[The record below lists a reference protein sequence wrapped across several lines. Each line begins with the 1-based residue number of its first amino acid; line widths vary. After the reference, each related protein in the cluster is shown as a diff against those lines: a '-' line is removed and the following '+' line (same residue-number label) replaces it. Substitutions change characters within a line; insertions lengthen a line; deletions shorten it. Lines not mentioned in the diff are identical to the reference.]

1 MTLAQ
6 KALATVSLAV
16 VFNVSLM
23 AQTYTIQNKSL
34 KEAIQIIASQ
44 SKLSFAGDPA
54 LLDSKKANNIDNV
67 EGLEKALEQLLKGTG
82 LEAVVKDS
90 TIIIKATSD
99 VSTLSAISISASQD
113 SATKGTGSYTTKSMN
128 TATRINLSI
137 RETPQSVVVV
147 TQQQIED
154 QKLETITD
162 AIKNI
167 TGVSATTLDS
177 ERQGYSARGFII
189 DNYQIDGIP
198 TTWSA
203 GWGAG
208 ETSQDLV
215 MYDRV
220 EVIRGANGL
229 ISGAGNPSAAINMVR
244 KHATSHEFKGSIE
257 GEVGRWDKYSTT
269 VDMQSPVNEDKTI
282 RARVVGK
289 TQESNSYIDFYE
301 NKRHLFYG
309 VVDVDVTDD
318 TLFSMGMSYQEND
331 PTASMW
337 GGLPSWY
344 SDGSK
349 TNLSRSS
356 TTAPKWSAWDSEM
369 QTYFSS
375 IEHYFANNI
384 KLYGAYS
391 HSKNTADAK
400 LFYMYG
406 QLDKTTGLGLSGS
419 AGWYDVNREQ
429 DNVDIYTSI
438 PFEFGGREHEF
449 IAGVM
454 YNEQTLEAYSRYAA
468 NTLDPIG
475 DFYAWDGSYAEPLW
489 GESSLSTK
497 EKTKQLGGY
506 VASRFSLTEQL
517 KLIAGTRISNW
528 ETDVYSYGTAY
539 SYDHK
544 NVLTPYAGVVYDLD
558 ANHAV
563 YASYTEIFQPQNYRD
578 RTGGYLDPIEG
589 KNYETGIKGEYFDGK
604 LNATVSVFRI
614 EQDNVAQIDGANLV
628 PGSSDQAYYGAD
640 GTVSKGYEI
649 DLNGEITEGWRVS
662 LGWSQFEAKD
672 ANEVKVNTIYP
683 RKSAKIYSTYTFGKF
698 TLGGGANWQSETYSA
713 TTNPLTGNPDKI
725 SQNAYT
731 LVNLMGRYKVSKDL
745 SLQVNINNL
754 FNKEYYANVGFY
766 DQVFYGEP
774 LNVVA
779 SVKYTF

>member
-6 KALATVSLAV
+6 KALATVSLAL
-16 VFNVSLM
+16 VFNTSLL
-23 AQTYTIQNKSL
+23 AQAYTIQNKTL
-34 KEAIQIIASQ
+34 KEALEIIASQ
-44 SKLSFAGDPA
+44 SKLSYAGDSA
-54 LLDSKKANNIDNV
+54 LLDSKKANNISNI

-82 LEAVVKDS
+82 LEAVVKDN
-90 TIIIKATSD
+90 TIIIIESND
-99 VSTLSAISISASQD
+99 VSMLNAIAISASQD
-113 SATKGTGSYTTKSMN
+113 ATTEGTSSYTTKSTH
-128 TATRINLSI
+128 TATRMNLSI
-137 RETPQSVVVV
+137 KETPQSVVVV

-167 TGVSATTLDS
+167 TGVSTKTFDS
-177 ERQGYSARGFII
+177 ERQSYAARGFDIT
-189 DNYQIDGIP
+189 NYQIDGVP
-198 TTWSA
+198 TTWEA
-203 GWGAG
+203 GWSGG
-208 ETSQDLV
+208 ETSQDLA

-244 KHATSHEFKGSIE
+244 KHATSNEFKGSIE
-257 GEVGRWDKYSTT
+257 GDVGRWDRYGTT

-289 TQESNSYIDFYE
+289 YQESDSFIDFYE
-301 NKRHLFYG
+301 NKRNLLYG

-318 TLFSMGMSYQEND
+318 TLFSAGFSYQENE

-356 TTAPKWSAWDSEM
+356 TTAPKWSAWESEA

-375 IEHYFANNI
+375 LEHYFANNI

-400 LFYMYG
+400 LFYMFG

-419 AGWYDVNREQ
+419 AGWYDVTREQ

-438 PFEFGGREHEF
+438 PFELGGLAHELV
-449 IAGVM
+449 AGMM
-454 YNEQTLEAYSRYAA
+454 YNEQTLTSYARA
-468 NTLDPIG
+468 GSGLAAIG
-475 DFYAWDGSYAEPLW
+475 NFYAWDGSYAEPTW
-489 GESSLSTK
+489 GNSILATK
-497 EKTKQLGGY
+497 GKTKQLGGY
-506 VASRFSLTEQL
+506 TAGKLSLTDHL

-528 ETDVYSYGTAY
+528 ETDVYSYGTTY
-539 SYDHK
+539 SYEHT
-544 NVLTPYAGVVYDLD
+544 NVMTPYAGVVYDLD

-563 YASYTEIFQPQNYRD
+563 YASYTEIFQPQNYRNKS
-578 RTGGYLDPIEG
+578 GGYLDPIEG

-604 LNATVSVFRI
+604 LNATLSVFRI
-614 EQDNVAQIDGANLV
+614 EQDNVAQPDGINMV
-628 PGSSDQAYYGAD
+628 PGSSDQAYYGAS

-649 DLNGEITEGWRVS
+649 DVNGEISEGWRVS

-672 ANEVKVNTIYP
+672 ADGVNVNTTHP
-683 RKSAKIYSTYTFGKF
+683 RKIAKIYSTYTLGKF
-698 TLGGGANWQSETYSA
+698 TLGGGVNWESETYTA
-713 TTNPLTGNPDKI
+713 ATNPVTGVSEKI
-725 SQNAYT
+725 SQSAYT
-731 LVNLMGRYKVSKDL
+731 LVNLMGRYKESKDL
-745 SLQVNINNL
+745 TFQVNVNNL
-754 FNKEYYANVGFY
+754 FDKKYYSNVGFY
-766 DQVFYGEP
+766 NQVSYGEP
-774 LNVVA
+774 LNVIA
-779 SVKYTF
+779 SVKYSF

>member
-6 KALATVSLAV
+6 KALATVSLAL

-23 AQTYTIQNKSL
+23 GQAYTIQNKTL
-34 KEAIQIIASQ
+34 KEALQIIASQ
-44 SKLSFAGDPA
+44 SKLSYAGDPA
-54 LLDSKKANNIDNV
+54 LLESKKANNIESV
-67 EGLEKALEQLLKGTG
+67 EGLEKALEALLKGTG
-82 LEAVVKDS
+82 LEAVIKDN
-90 TIIIKATSD
+90 TIIIKASHD
-99 VSTLSAISISASQD
+99 VSTLNAISISASQD
-113 SATKGTGSYTTKSMN
+113 ATTEGTNSYTTKSMN
-128 TATRINLSI
+128 TATRMNLSI
-137 RETPQSVVVV
+137 KETPQSVVVV
-147 TQQQIED
+147 TQQHIED

-177 ERQGYSARGFII
+177 ERQGYSARGFDI
-189 DNYQIDGIP
+189 DNYQIDGVP
-198 TTWSA
+198 TTWDS
-203 GWGAG
+203 GWSGG
-208 ETSQDLV
+208 ETSQDLAI
-215 MYDRV
+215 YDRV
-220 EVIRGANGL
+220 EVVRGANGL

-257 GEVGRWDKYSTT
+257 GEVGRWDKYGTT
-269 VDMQSPVNEDKTI
+269 IDMQSPVNEDKTI

-289 TQESNSYIDFYE
+289 YQESDSFIDLYE
-301 NKRHLFYG
+301 NKRNVFYG
-309 VVDVDVTDD
+309 IVDVDITDD
-318 TLFSMGMSYQEND
+318 TLFSTGFSYQKNN

-356 TTAPKWSAWDSEM
+356 NVAPTWSSWESEM

-384 KLYGAYS
+384 KLYGSYS

-406 QLDKTTGLGLSGS
+406 QLDKTTGLGLGGS
-419 AGWYDVNREQ
+419 AGWYDVTREQ

-438 PFEFGGREHEF
+438 PFELGGLDHEF
-449 IAGVM
+449 VAGVM
-454 YNEQTLEAYSRYAA
+454 YNEQTLEAYSRFATNA
-468 NTLDPIG
+468 MDPVG
-475 DFYAWDGSYAEPLW
+475 NFYEWDGSYAEPIW
-489 GESSLSTK
+489 GDSSLSTK
-497 EKTKQLGGY
+497 GKTKQLGGY
-506 VASRFSLTEQL
+506 AAGKFSLTEQL

-528 ETDVYSYGTAY
+528 ETDVYSYGSNY
-539 SYDHK
+539 SYDHS
-544 NVLTPYAGVVYDLD
+544 NVITPYAGLVYDVD

-578 RTGGYLDPIEG
+578 KTGGYLDPIEG
-589 KNYETGIKGEYFDGK
+589 VNYEAGVKGEYFDGK
-604 LNATVSVFRI
+604 LNATLSVFRI
-614 EQDNVAQIDGANLV
+614 EQDNVAQPDGTHFV
-628 PGSSDQAYYGAD
+628 PGTTDQAYYGAS

-649 DLNGEITEGWRVS
+649 DINGEITEGWRLS

-672 ANEVKVNTIYP
+672 ADEVKVNTIYP

-698 TLGGGANWQSETYSA
+698 TLGGGVNWQSETYTA
-713 TTNPLTGNPDKI
+713 TTNPITGNPDKI
-725 SQNAYT
+725 SQNEYA

-754 FNKEYYANVGFY
+754 FDKEYYTNVGFY

-774 LNVVA
+774 LNVIA

>member
-6 KALATVSLAV
+6 KALATVSLAL

-23 AQTYTIQNKSL
+23 AQTYTIQNKTL
-34 KEAIQIIASQ
+34 KEALQIIASQ
-44 SKLSFAGDPA
+44 SKLSYAGDPT
-54 LLDSKKANNIDNV
+54 LLESKKANNIESV
-67 EGLEKALEQLLKGTG
+67 EGLEKALEALLKGTG
-82 LEAVVKDS
+82 LEAVIKDN
-90 TIIIKATSD
+90 TIIIKASRD
-99 VSTLSAISISASQD
+99 VSTLNAISISASQD
-113 SATKGTGSYTTKSMN
+113 ATTEGTDSYTTKSMN
-128 TATRINLSI
+128 TATRMNLSI
-137 RETPQSVVVV
+137 KETPQSVVVV

-154 QKLETITD
+154 QKIETITD

-177 ERQGYSARGFII
+177 ERQGYSARGFNI
-189 DNYQIDGIP
+189 DNYQIDGVP
-198 TTWSA
+198 TTWES
-203 GWGAG
+203 GWSGG

-220 EVIRGANGL
+220 EVVRGANGL

-257 GEVGRWDKYSTT
+257 GEVGRWDKYGTT
-269 VDMQSPVNEDKTI
+269 IDMQSPVNEDKTI

-289 TQESNSYIDFYE
+289 TQESNSYVDFYE
-301 NKRHLFYG
+301 NKRNVFYG
-309 VVDVDVTDD
+309 VVDVDITDD
-318 TLFSMGMSYQEND
+318 TLFSMGLSYQENE
-331 PTASMW
+331 PTSSMW

-356 TTAPKWSAWDSEM
+356 TTAPKWSAWESEM
-369 QTYFSS
+369 QTYFASL
-375 IEHYFANNI
+375 EHYFANNI
-384 KLYGAYS
+384 KLYGSYS

-406 QLDKTTGLGLSGS
+406 QLDKTTGLGLGGS
-419 AGWYDVNREQ
+419 AGWYDVTREQ

-438 PFEFGGREHEF
+438 PFEFAGLDHELV
-449 IAGVM
+449 AGIM
-454 YNEQTLEAYSRYAA
+454 YNEQTLTSYARA
-468 NTLDPIG
+468 GLGLAAIG
-475 DFYAWDGSYAEPLW
+475 NFYEWDGSYAEPTW
-489 GESSLSTK
+489 GDSNLATK
-497 EKTKQLGGY
+497 GKTKQLGGY
-506 VASRFSLTEQL
+506 TAGKLSLTEQL
-517 KLIAGTRISNW
+517 KLIVGTRVSNW

-539 SYDHK
+539 SYDQK
-544 NVLTPYAGVVYDLD
+544 NVLTPYAGLVYDVD

-563 YASYTEIFQPQNYRD
+563 YVSYTEIFQPQNYRD
-578 RTGGYLDPIEG
+578 KTGGYLDPIEG
-589 KNYETGIKGEYFDGK
+589 VNYEAGVKGEYFDGK
-604 LNATVSVFRI
+604 LNATLSVFRI
-614 EQDNVAQIDGANLV
+614 EQDNVAQPDGTNFV
-628 PGSSDQAYYGAD
+628 PGTTDQAYYGAS

-649 DLNGEITEGWRVS
+649 DINGEITEGWRLS

-672 ANEVKVNTIYP
+672 ADEVKVNTIYP

-698 TLGGGANWQSETYSA
+698 TLGGGVNWQSETYTA
-713 TTNPLTGNPDKI
+713 TTNPITGNPDKI
-725 SQNAYT
+725 SQNEYA

-754 FNKEYYANVGFY
+754 FDKEYYTNVGFY

-774 LNVVA
+774 LNVIA